1 MKTST
6 TESPKSPEPK
16 SILIQG
22 PPGGGKTTL
31 MLQFPDLEYFD
42 LDLNMDGPE
51 RFLRKERKLDLSYS
65 YEQIPLKDDGTPRP
79 VEDCYDYLISQLKL
93 CKSSPS
99 KWVGLDGLT
108 AVNEYIIR
116 KILHEQRKSEME
128 ARHWQPFK
136 SLALSLLIGTLRH
149 LGKNVLVA
157 CHETKL
163 TKPDP
168 KQVMQETVLAYEP
181 FFQGKVGDMLGAFFT
196 DVWSIKGEAAPG
208 GRSEFVL
215 STNKTSLRDLKN
227 SLGLPSE
234 IKNPTYETLKPF
246 LL

>member
-1 MKTST
+1 MQTSSHT
-6 TESPKSPEPK
+6 SPKPPQPK

-31 MLQFPDLEYFD
+31 ILQFPNVVLLDC
-42 LDLNMDGPE
+42 DLNLDGPE
-51 RFLRKERKLDLSYS
+51 RFLRKERKLDLSYQ
-65 YEQIPLKDDGTPRP
+65 YEQIPLRDDGTPRP
-79 VEDCYDYLISQLKL
+79 VEQCYDHVIATLNSLKG
-93 CKSSPS
+93 SSCE
-99 KWVGLDGLT
+99 WVALDGLT

-116 KILHEQRKSEME
+116 KILSEQRKSEME

-181 FFQGKVGDMLGAFFT
+181 FFQGKVGEMLGAFFT
-196 DVWSIKGEAAPG
+196 DMWSMTSEAAPG
-208 GRSEFVL
+208 NKVEFKL
-215 STNKTSLRDLKN
+215 ATCKTGLRDLKN
-227 SLGLPSE
+227 SLGLPPE
-234 IKNPTYETLKPF
+234 IKDPTYDKLKPF
-246 LL
+246 LT